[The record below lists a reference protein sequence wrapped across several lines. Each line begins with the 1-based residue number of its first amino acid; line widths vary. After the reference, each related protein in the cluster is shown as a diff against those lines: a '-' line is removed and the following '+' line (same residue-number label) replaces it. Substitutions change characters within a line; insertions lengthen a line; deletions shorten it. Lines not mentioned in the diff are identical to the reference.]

1 MTEIILQTLNH
12 QDMDWLQSTGTP
24 HQLKV
29 NQALSDRNTCHLI
42 LEGKL
47 SVRPNPNQSLN
58 YLSQGDI
65 LGITSQDWGD
75 RTTVQAIGNTL
86 LLAIPK
92 PEIRQKLQDDPSFA
106 AHLYQAQALL
116 LTRRLKRLMG
126 QLDPDD
132 LAYQPQRESVTV
144 FSGLQDSDLDWIITV
159 GKVQSIP
166 PNTYLLQGNSPID
179 AMHILLD
186 GVCVVEL
193 DEDRRSP
200 LLKAFSKPGEEEPT
214 REELARL
221 SRGDLIGETALVNA
235 NPMNIVVRTVRES
248 KVLSIPRWR
257 IAAKLLHDIE
267 FASRFYQVLAT
278 ILTNQQNIILQNL
291 GQETDLDESEDQS
304 DHEFLNKVALAEARF
319 EWMLKRIQSELGTG
333 REIQW

>member
-1 MTEIILQTLNH
+1 MTEIILQTLSH
-12 QDMDWLQSTGTP
+12 QDIDWLRNAGTP
-24 HQLKV
+24 YPLKAHQV
-29 NQALSDRNTCHLI
+29 LSDRPLNTFYLI

-47 SVRPNPNQSLN
+47 GVNQN
-58 YLSQGDI
+58 YLSQGDM
-65 LGITSQDWGD
+65 LGLTPGPDWGSHA
-75 RTTVQAIGNTL
+75 VQAIDNTL

-92 PEIRQKLQDDPSFA
+92 PEIQQKLQDDPSFA
-106 AHLYQAQALL
+106 AHLYQAKALL
-116 LTRRLKRLMG
+116 LARQLRRMMK

-132 LAYQPQRESVTV
+132 SYQPQRESVTV
-144 FSGLQDSDLDWIITV
+144 FSGLQDNDLDWIITV

-166 PNTYLLQGNSPID
+166 PDTYLLQSAHPID

-186 GVCVVEL
+186 GACAVEW
-193 DEDRRSP
+193 DEDGRSP
-200 LLKAFSKPGEEEPT
+200 LLKAFSKPEEAQPKQ
-214 REELARL
+214 ELARL
-221 SRGDLIGETALVNA
+221 SRGDLIGETAFVNA
-235 NPMNIVVRTVRES
+235 NSMNIAVRTVRES

-278 ILTNQQNIILQNL
+278 ILTNQQNILLQNHD
-291 GQETDLDESEDQS
+291 QDESEDQA

>member
-1 MTEIILQTLNH
+1 MSEIILQTLSH
-12 QDMDWLQSTGTP
+12 QDMDWLQHAGTP
-24 HQLKV
+24 HQLKA
-29 NQALSDRNTCHLI
+29 NQVLSDRPLNTFYLI

-47 SVRPNPNQSLN
+47 GINQS
-58 YLSQGDI
+58 YLSQGDM
-65 LGITSQDWGD
+65 LGLTPGPDWGSH
-75 RTTVQAIGNTL
+75 TVQAIDNTL

-92 PEIRQKLQDDPSFA
+92 PEIQQKLQDDPSFA
-106 AHLYQAQALL
+106 AHLYQAKALL
-116 LTRRLKRLMG
+116 LARQLRRMMR
-126 QLDPDD
+126 QLDPED
-132 LAYQPQRESVTV
+132 LYQPQRESVTV

-166 PNTYLLQGNSPID
+166 PDTYLLQSAHPID

-186 GVCVVEL
+186 GACAVEW
-193 DEDRRSP
+193 DEDGRSP
-200 LLKAFSKPGEEEPT
+200 LLKAFSKPEEAQP
-214 REELARL
+214 RQELARL
-221 SRGDLIGETALVNA
+221 SRGDLIGETAFVNA
-235 NPMNIVVRTVRES
+235 NPMNIAVRTVRES

-278 ILTNQQNIILQNL
+278 ILTNQQNILLQNHD
-291 GQETDLDESEDQS
+291 QDESEDQA

>member
-1 MTEIILQTLNH
+1 MTEIIRQTLSH
-12 QDMDWLQSTGTP
+12 QDMEWLQNAGTAYPLKP
-24 HQLKV
+24 HQVLI
-29 NQALSDRNTCHLI
+29 DRDRPLNTFYLI

-47 SVRPNPNQSLN
+47 GVNQS
-58 YLSQGDI
+58 YLSQGDM
-65 LGITSQDWGD
+65 LGLTTGPDWGGH
-75 RTTVQAIGNTL
+75 TVQAIDNTL
-86 LLAIPK
+86 LLAIPQ
-92 PEIRQKLQDDPSFA
+92 PEIQQKLQDDPSFA
-106 AHLYQAQALL
+106 AHLYQAKALL
-116 LTRRLKRLMG
+116 LARQLRRMVR
-126 QLDPDD
+126 QLDPED
-132 LAYQPQRESVTV
+132 LYQPQRESVTV

-166 PNTYLLQGNSPID
+166 PDTYLLQSAHPID

-186 GVCVVEL
+186 GACAVEW
-193 DEDRRSP
+193 DEDGRSP
-200 LLKAFSKPGEEEPT
+200 LLKAFSKPRDEQP
-214 REELARL
+214 RQELARL
-221 SRGDLIGETALVNA
+221 SRGDLIGETAFVNA
-235 NPMNIVVRTVRES
+235 NPMNIAVRTVRES

-278 ILTNQQNIILQNL
+278 ILTNQQNILLQDD
-291 GQETDLDESEDQS
+291 GADLDESEDQA

>member
-1 MTEIILQTLNH
+1 MSDIILQTLSH
-12 QDMDWLQSTGTP
+12 QDMDWLQQAGKP
-24 HQLKV
+24 HQLRA
-29 NQALSDRNTCHLI
+29 NQVLSDRPLNTFYLI

-47 SVRPNPNQSLN
+47 AVNQNNLF
-58 YLSQGDI
+58 QGDM
-65 LGITSQDWGD
+65 LGLTAGPDWD
-75 RTTVQAIGNTL
+75 NHTVQAIDNTL

-92 PEIRQKLQDDPSFA
+92 PEIQQKLQDDPSFA
-106 AHLYQAQALL
+106 AHLYQAKSLL
-116 LTRRLKRLMG
+116 LARQLRRMR
-126 QLDPDD
+126 QLDLDD
-132 LAYQPQRESVTV
+132 LYQPQRESVTV

-166 PNTYLLQGNSPID
+166 PDTCLLQSAHPID

-186 GVCVVEL
+186 GACAVEW
-193 DEDRRSP
+193 DEDGRSP
-200 LLKAFSKPGEEEPT
+200 LLKAFSKPEEEQP
-214 REELARL
+214 RQELARL
-221 SRGDLIGETALVNA
+221 SRGDLIGETAFVNA
-235 NPMNIVVRTVRES
+235 NPMNIAVRTVRES

-257 IAAKLLHDIE
+257 VAAKLLHDIE

-278 ILTNQQNIILQNL
+278 ILTNQQNILLQNH
-291 GQETDLDESEDQS
+291 EADLDESEDQA

>member
-1 MTEIILQTLNH
+1 MTEIILQTLSH
-12 QDMDWLQSTGTP
+12 QDMDWLQSAGKP
-24 HQLKV
+24 RQLKA
-29 NQALSDRNTCHLI
+29 NQVLIDRDRPLNTFYLI

-47 SVRPNPNQSLN
+47 SVNQN
-58 YLSQGDI
+58 DLSQGEM
-65 LGITSQDWGD
+65 LGLTSGPAWGSH
-75 RTTVQAIGNTL
+75 TVQAIDNAL

-92 PEIRQKLQDDPSFA
+92 SDIQQKLQDDPSFA

-116 LTRRLKRLMG
+116 LSRRLKQLMG
-126 QLDPDD
+126 QLDPND
-132 LAYQPQRESVTV
+132 LPYQPQRESVTV

-166 PNTYLLQGNSPID
+166 PNTCLLQSAHPID

-186 GVCVVEL
+186 GACAVEW
-193 DEDRRSP
+193 DENGRSP
-200 LLKAFSKPGEEEPT
+200 LLKAFSKPGDGQP
-214 REELARL
+214 RQELARL
-221 SRGDLIGETALVNA
+221 SRGDLIGEMALVNA

-267 FASRFYQVLAT
+267 FASRFYRVLAT
-278 ILTNQQNIILQNL
+278 ILTNQQNILLQNN
-291 GQETDLDESEDQS
+291 GSDLDESEDQA